1 MRFRSF
7 TCLWKMLI
15 LRSLTNCPVGSTQT
29 YRSCARPR
37 CLTRTCRRERSN
49 SAIKLAYSC
58 ADLTTECVEFTHG
71 VPRRCLHIPSTT
83 YTQGGLARRR
93 MRIGSSM
100 PALSTGLRGG
110 ELRQLL
116 YDRHMLV
123 SPCCACSSAGACVEA
138 VAADIRAVAMRC
150 AHLAPHPPSLVT
162 GFLDLA
168 PD

>member
-1 MRFRSF
+1 
-7 TCLWKMLI
+7 MLI

-100 PALSTGLRGG
+100 PALCTGLRGG
-110 ELRQLL
+110 ELCQLL
-116 YDRHMLV
+116 YV
-123 SPCCACSSAGACVEA
+123 GISSSALVVRARVRVPAYEA
-138 VAADIRAVAMRC
+138 VAADIRAVAIRD
-150 AHLAPHPPSLVT
+150 ALTLPRITAELGHRIPRPGT
-162 GFLDLA
+162 
-168 PD
+168 